1 MYTETLTNYHKF
13 YLAQEID
20 VLTQSEMIKQPE
32 AKKIELYKVQ
42 LLIYGNEVSEQKCA
56 NNIKESV

>member
-20 VLTQSEMIKQPE
+20 VLTQSEIIKQPE
-32 AKKIELYKVQ
+32 AKK
-42 LLIYGNEVSEQKCA
+42 
-56 NNIKESV
+56 KEIMIHITDCQSPIADIV

>member
-20 VLTQSEMIKQPE
+20 VLTQSEIIKQPE
-32 AKKIELYKVQ
+32 AKKKQNYDLSWKLLKSNCQ
-42 LLIYGNEVSEQKCA
+42 LMVMR
-56 NNIKESV
+56 

>member
-20 VLTQSEMIKQPE
+20 VLTQSEIIKQPE
-32 AKKIELYKVQ
+32 AKK
-42 LLIYGNEVSEQKCA
+42 
-56 NNIKESV
+56 KEIVIHLKNYQSPIVNLW

>member
-20 VLTQSEMIKQPE
+20 VLTQSEIIKQPE
-32 AKKIELYKVQ
+32 AKT
-42 LLIYGNEVSEQKCA
+42 
-56 NNIKESV
+56 KEIVIHLENCQSTIINLW

>member
-20 VLTQSEMIKQPE
+20 LTQSEITKQPE
-32 AKKIELYKVQ
+32 AKK
-42 LLIYGNEVSEQKCA
+42 
-56 NNIKESV
+56 KEIVIHLENCQSTIVNLW